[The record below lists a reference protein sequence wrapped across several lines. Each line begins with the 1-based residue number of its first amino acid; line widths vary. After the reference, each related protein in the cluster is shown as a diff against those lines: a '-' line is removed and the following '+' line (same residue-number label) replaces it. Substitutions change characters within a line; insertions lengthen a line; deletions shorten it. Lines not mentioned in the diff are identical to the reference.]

1 MHPGTSTRARCW
13 RRLRNWNRRLGEFQC
28 FLTGFSCGVLKR
40 SSLEPQQECLG
51 CQPASI
57 TAQRSSVRQHAMT
70 GNHDCDRIVM
80 VRLADGTV
88 RVGASHCARDLC
100 VTARPAVRDTQQLV
114 PALLLE
120 VGAAEIEP

>member
-28 FLTGFSCGVLKR
+28 FLTGF
-40 SSLEPQQECLG
+40 
-51 CQPASI
+51 I